1 MTDRFKHLQLQT
13 LDQHMAEIRVCDRP
27 SDGWIRAVRKSI
39 GMSVRQ
45 LATRMGVTQQAVSQL
60 EAKELNETVSIKTL
74 RKAAEALNCRLVYA
88 LVPNDGGLQGILDK
102 QALMKAK
109 DIVSAVD
116 HTMQLEAQGVGNL
129 QQKIKETAEELAKNP
144 NSKLWE

>member
-1 MTDRFKHLQLQT
+1 
-13 LDQHMAEIRVCDRP
+13 MAEIRVCDRP
-27 SDGWIRAVRKSI
+27 SDGWIRAVRKSL

-129 QQKIKETAEELAKNP
+129 QQKIKETAEDLAKNP

>member
-27 SDGWIRAVRKSI
+27 SDGWIRAVRKSL

>member
-1 MTDRFKHLQLQT
+1 MIDRFKHLQLKT
-13 LDQHMAEIRVCDRP
+13 LDQHLAEIRVCDRP
-27 SDGWIRAVRKSI
+27 SDGWIRAVRKSL

-45 LATRMGVTQQAVSQL
+45 LATRMGMTQQAVSQL

-74 RKAAEALNCRLVYA
+74 RKAAEALDCRLVYA
-88 LVPNDGGLQGILDK
+88 LIPNDGGLQGILDK

-116 HTMQLEAQGVGNL
+116 HTMKLEAQGVGNL
-129 QQKIKETAEELAKNP
+129 QQKIKETAEELARNP

>member
-1 MTDRFKHLQLQT
+1 MIDRFKHLQLKT
-13 LDQHMAEIRVCDRP
+13 LDQHLAEIRVCDRP
-27 SDGWIRAVRKSI
+27 SDGWIRAIRKSL

-45 LATRMGVTQQAVSQL
+45 LATRMGVSQQAVSQL
-60 EAKELNETVSIKTL
+60 EAKELSETVSIKTL

-88 LVPNDGGLQGILDK
+88 LIPNDGGLQGILDK

-116 HTMQLEAQGVGNL
+116 HTMKLEAQGVGNF
-129 QQKIKETAEELAKNP
+129 QQKIKETAEELARNP
-144 NSKLWE
+144 NAKLWE

>member
-1 MTDRFKHLQLQT
+1 
-13 LDQHMAEIRVCDRP
+13 MAEIRVCDRP
-27 SDGWIRAVRKSI
+27 SDGWIRAVRKSL

-45 LATRMGVTQQAVSQL
+45 LATRMGVTQQALSQL
-60 EAKELNETVSIKTL
+60 EAKELGGTVSIKTL

>member
-39 GMSVRQ
+39 GMSVCQ